1 MFTWPLIN
9 ESLKI
14 VGRIRQFLQTWH
26 SNCCQSSFAWNKTEI
41 NWPVGHDGQE
51 GCILNSLT
59 SPAAYHNEIHCTPGI
74 SQTRK
79 TQPYIIIPSVINS
92 KLQHPSPPSKQPTG
106 IWPLTVPR
114 GVVQTIYLP
123 LKYEIEHNNIY
134 LNCCLLMKK
143 MCINILYSNT
153 WPLSEW
159 QQKFWQ
165 KEYLS
170 WANQI

>member
-1 MFTWPLIN
+1 MQ
-9 ESLKI
+9 SRKK
-14 VGRIRQFLQTWH
+14 
-26 SNCCQSSFAWNKTEI
+26 SSFAWNKTEI

-59 SPAAYHNEIHCTPGI
+59 SPAAYQNEIHCTPGI

-106 IWPLTVPR
+106 IWPLSVPS
-114 GVVQTIYLP
+114 GGWFKPFTYHLSMK
-123 LKYEIEHNNIY
+123 LNIITH
-134 LNCCLLMKK
+134 LFKLLSSDEK
-143 MCINILYSNT
+143 MCINILYSYI

-170 WANQI
+170 WANKI